1 MTSPRLALMASLL
14 CLGATCVSLSAQTD
28 VTLELGA
35 SQIGPAA
42 GVDTDDARFAIGGLR
57 ASSYASGG
65 SGVYASFLAGQV
77 FGDSVGGSFVSA
89 LIEATLRRQ
98 WSARWSGSLEASF
111 LGFGVE
117 DPFPYRTLA
126 GPDGSVVV
134 EIWEQQ
140 YAVTQL
146 CSYIVEEGTRVGKN
160 DGRVIHIGDNLVLV
174 KETYEDFAGERTT
187 KDVELRIRG
196 SQGG

>member
-1 MTSPRLALMASLL
+1 MKSPRLAFTASLL
-14 CLGATCVSLSAQTD
+14 CLGPTCVSVSAQTD

-42 GVDTDDARFAIGGLR
+42 GVDTDDARYAIGGLR

-89 LIEATLRRQ
+89 IIEATLRRQ

-126 GPDGSVVV
+126 AELGSSVRYRSSSTSLEVGVVGGLGRSRA
-134 EIWEQQ
+134 EIWS
-140 YAVTQL
+140 AGA
-146 CSYIVEEGTRVGKN
+146 SYQV
-160 DGRVIHIGDNLVLV
+160 
-174 KETYEDFAGERTT
+174 A
-187 KDVELRIRG
+187 RG
-196 SQGG
+196 SGQRWTQ